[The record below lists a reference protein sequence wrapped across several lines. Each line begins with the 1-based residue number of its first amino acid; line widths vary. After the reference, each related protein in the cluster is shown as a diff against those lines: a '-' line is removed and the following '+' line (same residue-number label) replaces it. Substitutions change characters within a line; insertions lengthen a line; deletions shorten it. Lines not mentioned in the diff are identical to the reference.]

1 MTSSPIVGLFATL
14 ALVALAACASPKGSF
29 CAIATPLRPSAGT
42 LAAMSDAE
50 IRDMLQHNETG
61 RRLCKWSPS

>member
-1 MTSSPIVGLFATL
+1 MAKTLTL
-14 ALVALAACASPKGSF
+14 ALMLALAGCTTAKGSF
-29 CAIATPLRPSAGT
+29 CTIATPLRPSAET

>member
-29 CAIATPLRPSAGT
+29 CAIATPLRPSAET
-42 LAAMSDAE
+42 LAVMSDAE
-50 IRDMLQHNETG
+50 VTAMLQHNETG
-61 RRLCKWSPS
+61 RRLCGWRQ